1 LSTRKKKKKKKKKD
15 DALFYRP
22 DPAHALRRD
31 RARASHPSGP
41 KNQKKKKKKN
51 WQTKEIFSRP
61 RNKRKSLP
69 TKHKRN
75 GKKQTKKTNEKKL
88 NYYLPP
94 ILSFFL
100 LIPIKSSLVDRYPFL
115 FFSSPLFNPSSFS
128 FFFHFLRVE
137 EEEEKRD
144 NDKSIAGRDGRERAH
159 DLASGEKRGARM
171 AKKMPK
177 KASPCSSVLLPL
189 QRERD

>member
-1 LSTRKKKKKKKKKD
+1 ME
-15 DALFYRP
+15 
-22 DPAHALRRD
+22 
-31 RARASHPSGP
+31 
-41 KNQKKKKKKN
+41 KN
-51 WQTKEIFSRP
+51 
-61 RNKRKSLP
+61 
-69 TKHKRN
+69 
-75 GKKQTKKTNEKKL
+75 KQKKTNEKKL